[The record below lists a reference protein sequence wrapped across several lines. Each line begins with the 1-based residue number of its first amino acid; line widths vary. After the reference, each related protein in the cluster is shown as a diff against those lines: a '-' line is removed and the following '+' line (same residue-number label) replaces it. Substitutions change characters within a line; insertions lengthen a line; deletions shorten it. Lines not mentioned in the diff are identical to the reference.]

1 MNWVRDSK
9 TLKDF
14 LSLVIVH
21 APDDFPEED
30 YLKADEQLNLER
42 AFAELRKGV
51 TVLASSNSK
60 IEVDSKLNAILDK
73 ALLAYRSGDDIQ
85 GAHTLHEFEK
95 IAFSKDS

>member
-1 MNWVRDSK
+1 MSWVKDSQ

-21 APDDFPEED
+21 APDGFPEED

-42 AFAELRKGV
+42 AFAELRSGV
-51 TVLASSNSK
+51 TILASTKSVF
-60 IEVDSKLNAILDK
+60 EVASKLNSILDQ

-85 GAHTLHEFEK
+85 GAHALHEFEK
-95 IAFSKDS
+95 IAFK